1 VGQSDLRGDTTSHAF
16 LWQNG
21 VMTDLGTFP
30 GDFASLAFGISER
43 GLVVGASVDPNFN
56 FRAVLWEQG
65 KPVDLNALIP
75 ANSGLYLQLAE
86 SINARGEIIGFA
98 QTSTGETHAFLAAPR
113 DGQVGSESLAP
124 TAQFV
129 SSPVA
134 LSESGRKLLQRR
146 LRLGQLG
153 AKLGGP
159 R

>member
-1 VGQSDLRGDTTSHAF
+1 MR
-16 LWQNG
+16 
-21 VMTDLGTFP
+21 DLGTLP
-30 GDFASLAFGISER
+30 GDFASLAIGINDR
-43 GLVVGASVDPNFN
+43 GEVVGGSLDVNFN
-56 FRAVLWEQG
+56 IRASLWQNG
-65 KPVDLNALIP
+65 AMTDLNTLIP

-98 QTSTGETHAFLAAPR
+98 QTSTGDTHAFLATPR
-113 DGQVGSESLAP
+113 ESHGDASESLAP
-124 TAQFV
+124 AAQFL

-146 LRLGQLG
+146 LPFGQFG